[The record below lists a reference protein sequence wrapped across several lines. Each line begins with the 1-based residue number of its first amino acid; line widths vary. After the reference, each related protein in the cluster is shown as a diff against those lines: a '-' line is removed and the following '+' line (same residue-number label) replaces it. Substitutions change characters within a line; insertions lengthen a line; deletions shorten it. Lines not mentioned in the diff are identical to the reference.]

1 MLRLSDFKV
10 EFYSSS
16 IEEKTVAK
24 IGQRLQILN
33 ATHFLWVKTFQRG
46 ALNGKHN
53 F

>member
-24 IGQRLQILN
+24 NGQRLQILN
-33 ATHFLWVKTFQRG
+33 ATHFFMGENVSKGSSQWKT
-46 ALNGKHN
+46 
-53 F
+53 